1 MELLHIIL
9 PVATGALIGYCTNYI
24 AIKMLFRPRK
34 EYYIGNWKVPF
45 TPGVI
50 PKNQPRIAS
59 AIGNAISEKLL
70 TQEDI
75 AESIKKSGIK
85 EQFVGKVMDFIMQ
98 NEDSLQTLITDAVPE
113 ADIESATDI
122 ISEML
127 SIKILNGIQ
136 KMDMTAVV
144 NDIVQSTFA
153 DLLSNPMLA
162 MFGGGNLVNSI
173 CDKIGNAITEY
184 LEEHGQEVVTP
195 MVKQE
200 VEQILSNSLKSNLDS
215 LTIRTDTIGKVLGNV
230 IERFIENN
238 IANWLSCL
246 NIKAIVED
254 KINEMDVK
262 DLEELVLS
270 VMKNELQ
277 TVINLGAVLG
287 AIIGTINIFF

>member
-1 MELLHIIL
+1 MHQGHIIGCINIIHSCYKRKEIIMELLHIIL

-50 PKNQPRIAS
+50 PKNQARIAS

-113 ADIESATDI
+113 VDIESATDI
-122 ISEML
+122 ISETL

-173 CDKIGNAITEY
+173 CDKIGNAISE
-184 LEEHGQEVVTP
+184 
-195 MVKQE
+195 
-200 VEQILSNSLKSNLDS
+200 
-215 LTIRTDTIGKVLGNV
+215 
-230 IERFIENN
+230 
-238 IANWLSCL
+238 
-246 NIKAIVED
+246 
-254 KINEMDVK
+254 
-262 DLEELVLS
+262 
-270 VMKNELQ
+270 
-277 TVINLGAVLG
+277 
-287 AIIGTINIFF
+287 